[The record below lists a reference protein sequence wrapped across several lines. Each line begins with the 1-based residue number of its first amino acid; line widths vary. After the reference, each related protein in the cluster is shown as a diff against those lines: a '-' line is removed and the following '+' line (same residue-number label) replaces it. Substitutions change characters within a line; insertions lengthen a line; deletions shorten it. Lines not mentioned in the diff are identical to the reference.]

1 MHRRRAERA
10 AALSLCLLAVLCDLP
25 GAWGKEGKNRPM
37 FYDGG
42 AWHDLDEDPRPGE
55 PLPYP
60 PDSDSWQR
68 PDTTVHVQISS
79 FRDHRCPKT
88 LYNLFTK
95 AKFPGRVRVGV
106 VQQNEKDDV
115 GGARPF
121 TPRLKPPTAA
131 AGAQTILQNCPH
143 ADQVKM
149 MRVPASGAK
158 GPTYGR

>member
-1 MHRRRAERA
+1 MHRRRAARA
-10 AALSLCLLAVLCDLP
+10 AALVLCLLAVICDLP

-79 FRDHRCPKT
+79 FRDH
-88 LYNLFTK
+88 
-95 AKFPGRVRVGV
+95 
-106 VQQNEKDDV
+106 
-115 GGARPF
+115 
-121 TPRLKPPTAA
+121 
-131 AGAQTILQNCPH
+131 
-143 ADQVKM
+143 
-149 MRVPASGAK
+149 
-158 GPTYGR
+158 

>member
-1 MHRRRAERA
+1 
-10 AALSLCLLAVLCDLP
+10 
-25 GAWGKEGKNRPM
+25 
-37 FYDGG
+37 
-42 AWHDLDEDPRPGE
+42 
-55 PLPYP
+55 
-60 PDSDSWQR
+60 
-68 PDTTVHVQISS
+68 DTTVHVQISS

-115 GGARPF
+115 DCLYTYCSMIKEERGLHPLAQA
-121 TPRLKPPTAA
+121 PTSSR
-131 AGAQTILQNCPH
+131 GAQTILQNCPH

-158 GPTYGR
+158 GPTYGRYLGSKLIGNEEFCMQTDAHMDFLFEWDDILFK